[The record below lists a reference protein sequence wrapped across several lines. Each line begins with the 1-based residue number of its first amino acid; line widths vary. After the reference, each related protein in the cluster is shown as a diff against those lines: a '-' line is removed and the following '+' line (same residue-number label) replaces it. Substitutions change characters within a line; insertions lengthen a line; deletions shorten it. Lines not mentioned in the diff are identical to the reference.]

1 MPHRRAVVAA
11 SLLIAVVLGASMLS
25 ACTRVPPSSGRV
37 TVIASFYPLAE
48 FARRIGGDRVDVRAL
63 VPAGGEAHDYEPT
76 PRDVV
81 TLGRARLFVYNGAG
95 FEPWVDRLLPELP
108 STVVRVNAT
117 DGMDLATPEWSSSG
131 GPDPHVWLDPLRA
144 QQQAD
149 RILAGLIAVDAG
161 SRARYEANAA
171 ALRAALAELHARYE
185 QGLRACRRKEFVTT
199 HAAFGYLAARYGL
212 RQVPIAGLDPE
223 SEPSPARLRLIIEF
237 LRRSG
242 GTVVYS
248 ETLISPRT
256 AQAVARETGARVEVL
271 NPLEGLTP
279 DEQARGLDYLRVMD
293 ANLNALA
300 GGLDCPR

>member
-1 MPHRRAVVAA
+1 MPRRSAAGPIPLLVVVVLAA
-11 SLLIAVVLGASMLS
+11 SALAACRPVTRSSARLSVV
-25 ACTRVPPSSGRV
+25 
-37 TVIASFYPLAE
+37 ASFYPLAE
-48 FARRIGGDRVDVRAL
+48 FARRIGGDRLDVRTL
-63 VPAGGEAHDYEPT
+63 VPAGVEPHDYEPT
-76 PRDVV
+76 PRDIVE
-81 TLGRARLFVYNGAG
+81 LERARLLIYNGAG

-108 STVVRVNAT
+108 ATVARINAT
-117 DGMDLATPEWSSSG
+117 EGMDLVTPDQASS
-131 GPDPHVWLDPLRA
+131 GPDPHVWLDPVSA

-149 RILAGLIAVDAG
+149 RILAGLVAVDPG
-161 SRARYEANAA
+161 SRTPYEANAQA
-171 ALRAALAELHARYE
+171 FRSELARLHVRFE
-185 QGLRACRRKEFVTT
+185 QGLRSCRRKEFVTT

-242 GTVVYS
+242 ATVVYS

-256 AQAVARETGARVEVL
+256 AEALARETGARVEVL

-279 DEQARGLDYLRVMD
+279 EEQARGLDYVTVMD

-300 GGLDCPR
+300 DGLDCAR

>member
-1 MPHRRAVVAA
+1 MNRRISAVPA
-11 SLLIAVVLGASMLS
+11 LLRIAVVLSASMLS
-25 ACTRVPPSSGRV
+25 ACARVPQASDRV

-48 FARRIGGDRVDVRAL
+48 FARRIGGSRVDVRTL
-63 VPAGGEAHDYEPT
+63 VPAGVAAHDHEPT
-76 PRDVV
+76 PRDIV
-81 TLGRARLFVYNGAG
+81 TLERARLFIYNGAG
-95 FEPWVDRLLPELP
+95 FEPWVDRLLPELNP
-108 STVVRVNAT
+108 AVVRVNAT
-117 DGMDLATPEWSSSG
+117 EGMDLLTPDWSSS
-131 GPDPHVWLDPLRA
+131 GPDPHVWLDPVRA

-149 RILAGLIAVDAG
+149 RVLAGLIAVDPG
-161 SRARYEANAA
+161 SRARYEANAVVLSS
-171 ALRAALAELHARYE
+171 ALHALHARYQ
-185 QGLRACRRKEFVTT
+185 QGLRACRRKEFVTA

-212 RQVPIAGLDPE
+212 RQVPLSGLDPE

-242 GTVVYS
+242 ARVVYS

-256 AQAVARETGARVEVL
+256 AEAVAREAGARVEVL

-279 DEQARGLDYLRVMD
+279 DEQARGLDYLTVMD

>member
-1 MPHRRAVVAA
+1 MPAL
-11 SLLIAVVLGASMLS
+11 LLIAVVLSASILS
-25 ACTRVPPSSGRV
+25 ACTRVPQSSDRV
-37 TVIASFYPLAE
+37 TVIASLYPLAA
-48 FARRIGGDRVDVRAL
+48 FARRIGGDRVDVRTL
-63 VPAGGEAHDYEPT
+63 VPAGVEPHDYEPT
-76 PRDVV
+76 PRDII
-81 TLGRARLFVYNGAG
+81 TLERARLFIYNGAG
-95 FEPWVDRLLPELP
+95 FEPWVDRLLPELSP
-108 STVVRVNAT
+108 AVVRINTT
-117 DGMDLATPEWSSSG
+117 DGMDLLTPEWSSS
-131 GPDPHVWLDPLRA
+131 GPDPHVWLDPIRA

-149 RILAGLIAVDAG
+149 RVLAGLIAVDPG

-171 ALRAALAELHARYE
+171 GLRSALEGLHTRYE
-185 QGLRACRRKEFVTT
+185 QGLRACRRREFVTT

-212 RQVPIAGLDPE
+212 RQVPLSGLDPE

-242 GTVVYS
+242 ATVIYS

-256 AQAVARETGARVEVL
+256 AEAVARETGARVEVL

-279 DEQARGLDYLRVMD
+279 DEQARGLDYLAVMD

>member
-1 MPHRRAVVAA
+1 MNRRISAVPAL
-11 SLLIAVVLGASMLS
+11 LLIAAVLSASMLS
-25 ACTRVPPSSGRV
+25 ACARVPQASDRV

-48 FARRIGGDRVDVRAL
+48 FARRIGGDRVDVRTL
-63 VPAGGEAHDYEPT
+63 VPAGVAAHDHEPT
-76 PRDVV
+76 PRDIV
-81 TLGRARLFVYNGAG
+81 TLERARLFIYNGAG
-95 FEPWVDRLLPELP
+95 FEPWVDRLLPELSP
-108 STVVRVNAT
+108 AVVRINTT
-117 DGMDLATPEWSSSG
+117 DGMDLLTPEWSSS
-131 GPDPHVWLDPLRA
+131 GPDPHVWLDPIRA

-149 RILAGLIAVDAG
+149 RVLAGLIAVDPG
-161 SRARYEANAA
+161 SRARYEANAV
-171 ALRAALAELHARYE
+171 ALSSALHALHARYQ
-185 QGLRACRRKEFVTT
+185 QGLRACRRKEFVTA

-242 GTVVYS
+242 ARVVYS

-256 AQAVARETGARVEVL
+256 AEAVARETGARVEVL

-279 DEQARGLDYLRVMD
+279 DEQARGLDYLTVMD

-300 GGLDCPR
+300 DGLDCSR